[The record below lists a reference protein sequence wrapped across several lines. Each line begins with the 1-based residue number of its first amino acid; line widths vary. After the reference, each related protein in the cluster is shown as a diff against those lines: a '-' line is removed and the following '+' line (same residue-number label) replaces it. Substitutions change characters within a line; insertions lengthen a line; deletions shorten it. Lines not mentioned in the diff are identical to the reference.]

1 MNDSRCLF
9 WHRRDLRITDNLGL
23 NKANDES
30 NAITG
35 IYIIDPKILYPKK
48 NSLKISK
55 AKIWFT
61 LNSLI
66 ELHHNWE
73 LTGSRLLIMR
83 GDPINLIP
91 LLAEILK
98 VSKIFWNE
106 NLEPYEV
113 IRDKKVASKLEKQ
126 KIKVSKSWDQL
137 LIEPNQNRTIS
148 NDAYRVFGAFYKK
161 WDQNIL
167 LNQNKIISSYR
178 SPKKLIDVNEIDLSK
193 IRKVFIDSLIK
204 NPKEEIKQII
214 NHLNFKNSVL
224 CPCRP
229 GEAEAKKQLNYF
241 ISRRL
246 INNYEKGRDIPSL
259 NGTSQLSAA
268 LNVGT
273 LSCRDAWNST
283 QIALRI
289 SESEEEF
296 QSIRTWMKELVWR
309 EFYQN
314 AILNFPELET
324 GAYRSKWKKFPW
336 MNSKEYFNSW
346 QNGLTGFPIIDA
358 AMRELNTTSWMHN
371 RCRMIVASFLVKDL
385 ICSWQWGERVFMD
398 RLVDGDLAANNGGW
412 QWSAS
417 SGMDTKPLRIFN
429 PTRQARRFDPEAKYI
444 RHWLPELRHVSTTE
458 LITGEIN
465 TYERKGYP
473 EPLVNHQEQQAKF
486 KLIYATLSN
495 SASTE

>member
-1 MNDSRCLF
+1 
-9 WHRRDLRITDNLGL
+9 LRITDNLGL

-246 INNYEKGRDIPSL
+246 INNYEKGRDIP
-259 NGTSQLSAA
+259 
-268 LNVGT
+268 
-273 LSCRDAWNST
+273 
-283 QIALRI
+283 
-289 SESEEEF
+289 
-296 QSIRTWMKELVWR
+296 
-309 EFYQN
+309 
-314 AILNFPELET
+314 
-324 GAYRSKWKKFPW
+324 
-336 MNSKEYFNSW
+336 
-346 QNGLTGFPIIDA
+346 
-358 AMRELNTTSWMHN
+358 
-371 RCRMIVASFLVKDL
+371 
-385 ICSWQWGERVFMD
+385 
-398 RLVDGDLAANNGGW
+398 
-412 QWSAS
+412 
-417 SGMDTKPLRIFN
+417 
-429 PTRQARRFDPEAKYI
+429 
-444 RHWLPELRHVSTTE
+444 
-458 LITGEIN
+458 
-465 TYERKGYP
+465 
-473 EPLVNHQEQQAKF
+473 
-486 KLIYATLSN
+486 
-495 SASTE
+495 